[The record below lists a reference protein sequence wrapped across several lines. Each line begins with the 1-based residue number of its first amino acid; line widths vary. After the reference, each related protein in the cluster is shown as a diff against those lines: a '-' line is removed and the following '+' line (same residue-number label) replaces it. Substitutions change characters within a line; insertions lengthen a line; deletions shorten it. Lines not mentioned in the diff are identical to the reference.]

1 MTGTVFLKQIEVC
14 NAGQEFVNGWGI
26 CFLVVGAVFVGVVW
40 FSLEVHA
47 FHGVDSVLVVVFLLC
62 LIDCHSVA

>member
-1 MTGTVFLKQIEVC
+1 MTGTAFLKQIEVC

-40 FSLEVHA
+40 FSLEVMLSMA
-47 FHGVDSVLVVVFLLC
+47 LILCFLLFFG
-62 LIDCHSVA
+62 LFN